1 MKKITPILFFLFG
14 VTVYAQN
21 ITITQNNDPNNVTS
35 SSVACRVG
43 PNEVNESEG
52 LFEGMYFDNYF
63 ARAFDLQN
71 DHDIDSD
78 FMITSIEIGQGFGR
92 NIQLEVNIYTSNTE
106 DLTDPNLDL
115 VLVDSEDVFV
125 ITQGNQTVLFIPTNV
140 MIPVGEIVVVE
151 VHAPNSGDATNE
163 EFFIGIN
170 SAGHSKPAYLKAP
183 ASFCGVPSYIDSSNL
198 GAGQQQYI
206 INIIGQESLSI
217 NQAKLDQIEIFPNP
231 VSDKINLKLPAGLIL
246 ERASV
251 TDMNG
256 KLYTAHFIDGE
267 MDMSN
272 FSTGQYLLTLQT
284 SAGNHTHKIIKK

>member
-1 MKKITPILFFLFG
+1 MKKITLILFFLFG

-21 ITITQNNDPNNVTS
+21 ITITQNNDPNTVTG
-35 SSVACRVG
+35 SSVACRINPG
-43 PNEVNESEG
+43 EENEEEG

-140 MIPVGEIVVVE
+140 MIPAGEIVVVE
-151 VHAPNSGDATNE
+151 VFAPNSGDATNE
-163 EFFIGIN
+163 EFFMGVN
-170 SAGHSKPAYLKAP
+170 SAGQTGTPYLKAP
-183 ASFCGVPSYIDSSNL
+183 ACDINEYIDVSSIGL
-198 GAGQQQYI
+198 GDQAYV

-256 KLYTAHFIDGE
+256 KLYTARFIDGE